1 MSGRARPRDQ
11 FHLTERELETVAL
24 AADGLTLHSIA
35 RRLTVTYG
43 AVQSRLKFAR
53 LKSGVPRTTALVH
66 SVYASK
72 QLPLPATEQP
82 VPLSADQMQVLGYL
96 SEGLTAA
103 DMRARVS
110 WPEYR
115 LRDAYADLLAAL
127 DATDRPAYA
136 IKRAWAMGHLG
147 QEQQPT

>member
-1 MSGRARPRDQ
+1 M
-11 FHLTERELETVAL
+11 AL

-53 LKSGVPRTTALVH
+53 LKTGVPRTTALVH
-66 SVYASK
+66 SVYSSK
-72 QLPLPATEQP
+72 QLPPPAAEHP
-82 VPLSADQMQVLGYL
+82 VSLSADEQQVLGYL
-96 SEGLTAA
+96 AEGLTVA
-103 DMRARVS
+103 DMREHVT

-115 LRDAYADLLAAL
+115 LRDAYADLLNSL

-147 QEQQPT
+147 QEQQST